1 MEGKIKLYKVIF
13 HEKACDTKIEYIQDI
28 EFEEDEKM
36 GEFDGPINCIL
47 QSKISGNII
56 ASCYNKKIYLF
67 TPPNIDYYLENDDF

>member
-13 HEKACDTKIEYIQDI
+13 HNKACDTTIEYIQDI

-56 ASCYNKKIYLF
+56 ASCYNKKIFFLLLQ
-67 TPPNIDYYLENDDF
+67 I